1 MLRFWL
7 NRGVSGFR
15 IDAVPHLFEVRAT
28 DKGRL
33 PDEPLSGNTKD
44 PEDYGYLNHIFT
56 VDQPET
62 IGSNNIFTIKNVF
75 FRIIEKNCL
84 NFRHGLSVASSFR

>member
-7 NRGVSGFR
+7 KRGVSGFR
-15 IDAVPHLFEVRAT
+15 IDAVPHLFEV
-28 DKGRL
+28 KPNEQSRL

-44 PEDYGYLNHIFT
+44 PEDYGYLKHIFT

-62 IGSNNIFTIKNVF
+62 IDMVSLRPSNITSLG
-75 FRIIEKNCL
+75 RPMDIIIIIWYEI
-84 NFRHGLSVASSFR
+84 GLPMA